1 MKTVDTAAYARQIC
15 GSVKTVYELLTERSK
30 FCACTGIESHLPV
43 DITPAQL
50 QAVSVIRKRK
60 RTTITELA
68 NLLHVSVASA
78 SAMVDRLVK
87 KDILIRD
94 IVPQDRR
101 KVIVRLSPKITREFK
116 RIEMAILTPICQ
128 LIDQTGEETAGLWC
142 DMLEQLKASLV
153 K

>member
-1 MKTVDTAAYARQIC
+1 
-15 GSVKTVYELLTERSK
+15 LSK
-30 FCACTGIESHLPV
+30 SIASQLPV

-60 RTTITELA
+60 RTIITELA
-68 NLLHVSVASA
+68 NLLGVSVASA

-101 KVIVRLSPKITREFK
+101 KVIVRLSPKITKDFK
-116 RIEMAILTPICQ
+116 RIEMIILTPICQ
-128 LIDQTGEETAGLWC
+128 LIDQVGLETADVRC
-142 DMLEQLKASLV
+142 DMLEQLKASLEPR
-153 K
+153 